1 MCIRDSSRTLSTCSS
16 STPVK
21 NVVLPAMRKP
31 PVVANLVTW
40 NPFLVNALETA
51 ALSSLLTI
59 ASTSFIEKSPYLS
72 CFKGKEAFPFYF
84 STFAEEKPYLIR
96 NSAAFS
102 EITSP
107 GITTGTPGGQGQE
120 ARAAILPTA
129 RFIGTS
135 SLGESTAFLGETACP
150 ETGGIRRPMARGC
163 LLYTSRQAGFGVPP
177 FPVYRKRRAG
187 RWASFEP

>member
-1 MCIRDSSRTLSTCSS
+1 MCIRDR
-16 STPVK
+16 
-21 NVVLPAMRKP
+21 
-31 PVVANLVTW
+31 
-40 NPFLVNALETA
+40 FLVNALETA

-107 GITTGTPGGQGQE
+107 GITTGTPGGQGQA

-150 ETGGIRRPMARGC
+150 ETGGIRRPMARGAPTGMDSIARST
-163 LLYTSRQAGFGVPP
+163 LRNSSSVLKGEGISTTKPSSAYSGSTPHSRKP
-177 FPVYRKRRAG
+177 
-187 RWASFEP
+187 